1 MALRDVWGVVLFI
14 IGSQKILSMQPTGQ
28 IFMEMQG
35 TRRKTSER
43 DFSQYDPLSFRKTIA
58 AFNEL
63 HDLAIGRKELVIQDK
78 DILLLRDMIQLMSS
92 DWLNITY
99 IRDSGSEKGKACLA
113 GNYWVARNALRDFL
127 SEHAHR
133 ADHFYVSGTLL
144 EPYPNFSMSCLES
157 MSTM

>member
-1 MALRDVWGVVLFI
+1 
-14 IGSQKILSMQPTGQ
+14 
-28 IFMEMQG
+28 
-35 TRRKTSER
+35 
-43 DFSQYDPLSFRKTIA
+43 LSFRKTIA

-78 DILLLRDMIQLMSS
+78 DILLLRNMIQLMSS

-99 IRDSGSEKGKACLA
+99 IRDSGSEKGKVCLA

-127 SEHAHR
+127 SEHAYR
-133 ADHFYVSGTLL
+133 ADHFYVSALSWSLT
-144 EPYPNFSMSCLES
+144 PISSMSCLES